1 VLAAESIS
9 TGRERRGLVVRPGE
23 PVPHGPYTRRSP
35 PQEPDVPAAPV
46 IPARFNGPPVSGNGG
61 YVSGLLAD
69 ALGAGPVEVTLRA
82 PPPLDVPLAFA
93 RREDGTL
100 ALLDGDRLLAEA
112 RAHAFELDVPAPP
125 GLDAAAAAGVLGRLR
140 AHARTG
146 NPYRRCF
153 GCGIDR
159 DDGLRILPA
168 PVGEDGVVASDW
180 TPAASLAGDDGL
192 VPAPIVWAALDCPA
206 GIAWTHR
213 LPDAPPMMTGRIA
226 ARIDVPVRAGA
237 RYVAMGW
244 PIAREGR
251 KLHAGTALVDEAG
264 RVVAR
269 SLQLWLLPREAA

>member
-1 VLAAESIS
+1 
-9 TGRERRGLVVRPGE
+9 
-23 PVPHGPYTRRSP
+23 
-35 PQEPDVPAAPV
+35 VPADTRPV
-46 IPARFNGPPVSGNGG
+46 IPARFNGPPASGNGG
-61 YVSGLLAD
+61 YVSGLLAE
-69 ALGAGPVEVTLRA
+69 ALGAASVEVTLRA
-82 PPPLDVPLAFA
+82 PPPLDLPLAVE
-93 RREDGTL
+93 RRADGTL
-100 ALLDGDRLLAEA
+100 ALRDGERLLAEA
-112 RAHAFELDVPAPP
+112 RAQAFEVDVPAPP
-125 GLDAAAAAGVLGRLR
+125 GLEAATAAGVVGRMR

-146 NPYRRCF
+146 DPYRRCF

-168 PVGEDGVVASDW
+168 PVGDAGVVASDW
-180 TPAASLAGDDGL
+180 TPAAALASDDGL
-192 VPAPIVWAALDCPA
+192 VPVPVVWAALDCPA

-226 ARIDVPVRAGA
+226 ARIDAPVRVGA

-244 PIAREGR
+244 PISRDGR